1 MEEMEIR
8 KWDDDPSLQ
17 QKFRKKLMV
26 PIGAACLLFCKRL
39 RTSDHYQKNKNKKK
53 KYRQLF
59 IHTKY
64 MYFCIL
70 STDNDFIM
78 IQK

>member
-53 KYRQLF
+53 KIQTIIHSYKVHVFLYPEYR
-59 IHTKY
+59 
-64 MYFCIL
+64 
-70 STDNDFIM
+70 
-78 IQK
+78 